1 MKETKSKVVK
11 YDVRLQ
17 EAQLKQESIN
27 PLFDKERRVK
37 SCLALAYELCDDI
50 DPFGSILRTIL
61 DELKAAILSD
71 EPIARDFFGC
81 GIFSDTATVAEIQA
95 RTNYDDIPCFLLL
108 DIAYQE
114 RTQVLHATALSKAK
128 EAQAKAKQD
137 AFAVNERLLRR
148 EINIARGELAETK
161 GTIRQSQQACE
172 GLHAAAIQQQRD
184 MAAST
189 LSLQREMQAMSA
201 AITQYQTEIRE
212 LRHVRDA
219 TDALRKDFERVR
231 CEPNPAASDPATKE
245 LTQSLQTDMQLLLLR
260 NTRLREYERDI
271 RLCSPEMRHKF
282 RKDFTNDMSSLL
294 DELEA
299 LERFISDDIQ
309 ADRSNVPDTLRTLLE
324 PVVAPRSSLWE
335 PFVQWHSNVLPKCIP
350 EMGIESLDLFFV
362 ELWTKVSTVE
372 RKWEKW
378 CMEHDRDTR
387 SHLDNNDIAAS
398 EVVPLHQACIDFV
411 EDRYGEPRAAVVALV
426 AVLQAID
433 AHVEEN
439 SQVELFGSVFAGQL
453 CQAAWWYLMRVK
465 THVAQL
471 DLDVTNDQALRAV
484 GQYLLAAQTDTYAVD
499 SHMID
504 AFVVSVHLHVRGE
517 LTTTKFFNWLATRIM
532 VADELHFRSAKMILF
547 RNEGAAIKDISMVI
561 FAKNVVDCA
570 HLPRNLISRYF
581 RAICDSI
588 GGVDTREAIAP
599 LDRVIYMLAYIQ
611 LAQPCTSTS

>member
-95 RTNYDDIPCFLLL
+95 RAHSSAPCDGITSSGNF
-108 DIAYQE
+108 IEFY
-114 RTQVLHATALSKAK
+114 TFKKAK

-439 SQVELFGSVFAGQL
+439 SQVELFGSVFA
-453 CQAAWWYLMRVK
+453 
-465 THVAQL
+465 
-471 DLDVTNDQALRAV
+471 
-484 GQYLLAAQTDTYAVD
+484 
-499 SHMID
+499 
-504 AFVVSVHLHVRGE
+504 
-517 LTTTKFFNWLATRIM
+517 
-532 VADELHFRSAKMILF
+532 
-547 RNEGAAIKDISMVI
+547 
-561 FAKNVVDCA
+561 
-570 HLPRNLISRYF
+570 
-581 RAICDSI
+581 
-588 GGVDTREAIAP
+588 
-599 LDRVIYMLAYIQ
+599 
-611 LAQPCTSTS
+611 

>member
-61 DELKAAILSD
+61 DELKAAILRAHSSAPCD
-71 EPIARDFFGC
+71 
-81 GIFSDTATVAEIQA
+81 GITSSGNFIEFYT
-95 RTNYDDIPCFLLL
+95 FK
-108 DIAYQE
+108 
-114 RTQVLHATALSKAK
+114 ALSKAK

-387 SHLDNNDIAAS
+387 SHLDNNNIAAS

-433 AHVEEN
+433 AHVGKLGPFIFKGME
-439 SQVELFGSVFAGQL
+439 S
-453 CQAAWWYLMRVK
+453 
-465 THVAQL
+465 
-471 DLDVTNDQALRAV
+471 
-484 GQYLLAAQTDTYAVD
+484 
-499 SHMID
+499 
-504 AFVVSVHLHVRGE
+504 
-517 LTTTKFFNWLATRIM
+517 TT
-532 VADELHFRSAKMILF
+532 
-547 RNEGAAIKDISMVI
+547 
-561 FAKNVVDCA
+561 
-570 HLPRNLISRYF
+570 
-581 RAICDSI
+581 
-588 GGVDTREAIAP
+588 
-599 LDRVIYMLAYIQ
+599 
-611 LAQPCTSTS
+611 